1 MSSFLPSLLLLLLP
15 TLLLSSSITLSSSPS
30 IVLSYSFPSSS
41 TIRLTL
47 DFATQGYCSIGFGS
61 SMTNADILLA
71 YLENGSPAVKD
82 TYSTGHGLPAT
93 DAQQDWNLISGERTA
108 DKTTFIVERALK
120 TGDAKDID
128 IVPNQTFDLIWAYGA
143 SDSIVHHAGRGVA
156 SGIVFSTSAD
166 KVELQ

>member
-1 MSSFLPSLLLLLLP
+1 
-15 TLLLSSSITLSSSPS
+15 
-30 IVLSYSFPSSS
+30 
-41 TIRLTL
+41 
-47 DFATQGYCSIGFGS
+47 
-61 SMTNADILLA
+61 MTNADILLA